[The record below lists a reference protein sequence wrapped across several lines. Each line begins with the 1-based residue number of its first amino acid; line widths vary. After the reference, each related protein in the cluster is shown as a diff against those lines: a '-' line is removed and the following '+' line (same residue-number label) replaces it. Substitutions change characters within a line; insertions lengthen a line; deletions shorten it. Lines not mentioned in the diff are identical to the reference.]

1 MLHAGPALPALKETR
16 ILIDVRIFQPSKT
29 AMQSGRRKTHKWM
42 VQFERDAPQV
52 ADPLMGWMG
61 SRDTRPQLRLLF
73 DTRDEAIAF
82 AERNNLTYAV
92 TEPKAPTVRPKS
104 YAENFR
110 A

>member
-1 MLHAGPALPALKETR
+1 MSV
-16 ILIDVRIFQPSKT
+16 VRIFRPSKT
-29 AMQSGRRKTHKWM
+29 AMQSGRGRTHQWM

-61 SRDTRPQLRLLF
+61 SRDTRPQVRLLF
-73 DTRDEAIAF
+73 DSREEAVAF
-82 AERNNLTYAV
+82 AERNGFSYFV
-92 TEPKAPTVRPKS
+92 QEPHATALRPKS